1 MHKIKY
7 TSYRQGAIIEVEIE
21 DSTWEQLEKDYYEIE
36 GLCKRQG
43 IDTLEQ
49 YVRAVLMM
57 QR

>member
-21 DSTWEQLEKDYYEIE
+21 DSTWKQLEKDYHEAE
-36 GLCKRQG
+36 VLCKRLG
-43 IDTLEQ
+43 INTLEQ
-49 YVRAVLMM
+49 YVRAVLTM